1 MKHWSQDKN
10 LIDALLK
17 SGIDY
22 ETKFNK
28 QGQIALDQ
36 RFNQEYHNYLTLTDK
51 LADQLKRNLLQYTDP
66 AAATEV
72 TANTTAELGV
82 ADLTTLGNF
91 LNYTVRN
98 GIKVNGQ
105 RVAYAIGE
113 KVPDPK
119 KWWPVSAEEATT
131 MMESEDAE
139 GNRQASKADFYVNKE
154 LLTAYINSLV
164 AKVSKEDESVQ
175 RFAKTMLQGIIQKV
189 NQMFDTKLTT
199 EYKEPEKPGV
209 ADQKGKGA
217 PAKEPGSNAGP
228 NMSEDVIARLTA
240 LRPFNSQ
247 YVNFAEITD
256 FVDTYAQFANN
267 AEVNQTANTIKKA
280 IRDFK
285 SLLAV
290 PRDTLQ
296 LFNLTT
302 DQFKAWLKNGNAA
315 TVAINVLYDIIEYAG
330 ALYQQLVVEM
340 QTIAANS
347 KNIDYRSMQ
356 QQVVPGGPQTTN
368 ISTIN
373 TLKYNLELKMKAGH

>member
-1 MKHWSQDKN
+1 MHRASGMFCRGEQVMTE
-10 LIDALLK
+10 IDSK
-17 SGIDY
+17 S
-22 ETKFNK
+22 
-28 QGQIALDQ
+28 AAHDQ
-36 RFNQEYHNYLTLTDK
+36 PEQK
-51 LADQLKRNLLQYTDP
+51 LGARG
-66 AAATEV
+66 AA
-72 TANTTAELGV
+72 
-82 ADLTTLGNF
+82 
-91 LNYTVRN
+91 
-98 GIKVNGQ
+98 K
-105 RVAYAIGE
+105 
-113 KVPDPK
+113 
-119 KWWPVSAEEATT
+119 
-131 MMESEDAE
+131 
-139 GNRQASKADFYVNKE
+139 
-154 LLTAYINSLV
+154 
-164 AKVSKEDESVQ
+164 
-175 RFAKTMLQGIIQKV
+175 
-189 NQMFDTKLTT
+189 
-199 EYKEPEKPGV
+199 
-209 ADQKGKGA
+209 
-217 PAKEPGSNAGP
+217 
-228 NMSEDVIARLTA
+228 RLTV